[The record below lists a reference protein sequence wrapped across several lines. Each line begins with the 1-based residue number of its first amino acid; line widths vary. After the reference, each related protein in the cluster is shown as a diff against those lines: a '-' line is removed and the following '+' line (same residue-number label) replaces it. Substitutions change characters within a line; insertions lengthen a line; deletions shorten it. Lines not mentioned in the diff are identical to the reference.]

1 MARTKITDEV
11 IEQINELY
19 CELKVKSH
27 VAKAL
32 GISAST
38 VSRYIIPD
46 YVCKADRVVEVFGG
60 RPSVISIDKIASFDG
75 AAHLGYFLTHIMDD
89 EKEDMEKLQKGIF
102 I

>member
-1 MARTKITDEV
+1 MAKRITDEQ

-32 GISAST
+32 GISTST
-38 VSRYIIPD
+38 VSKYIVPNYI
-46 YVCKADRVVEVFGG
+46 CKADRVVEVFNG
-60 RPSVISIDKIASFDG
+60 RPSIISMDKIASFDG

>member
-1 MARTKITDEV
+1 MARVKITDEV

-38 VSRYIIPD
+38 VSKYIVPN
-46 YVCKADRVVEVFGG
+46 YVCKADRVVEVFSG
-60 RPSVISIDKIASFDG
+60 RPSVISVDKIASFDG

>member
-89 EKEDMEKLQKGIF
+89 EKDDMEKLQKGIF

>member
-1 MARTKITDEV
+1 MARTKITDE
-11 IEQINELY
+11 IKEQINELY
-19 CELKVKSH
+19 CELGVKSH

-38 VSRYIIPD
+38 VSKYIVPNYI
-46 YVCKADRVVEVFGG
+46 CKADRVVEVFGG

-75 AAHLGYFLTHIMDD
+75 AADIGYFFTHMTED
-89 EKEDMEKLQKGIF
+89 EQEDMKKLQKEIF

>member
-38 VSRYIIPD
+38 VSKYIIPD
-46 YVCKADRVVEVFGG
+46 YVCKADRVVEVFSG
-60 RPSVISIDKIASFDG
+60 RPSIISMDKINSFDG
-75 AAHLGYFLTHIMDD
+75 AANIGYFLTHIMDD

>member
-60 RPSVISIDKIASFDG
+60 RPSIISTDKINSFNG
-75 AAHLGYFLTHIMDD
+75 AANIGHFFTHIIED
-89 EKEDMEKLQKGIF
+89 EKKDMEKLQKEIF

>member
-1 MARTKITDEV
+1 MARVKITDEV

-19 CELKVKSH
+19 CEIGIKSH

-38 VSRYIIPD
+38 VSKYIIPN
-46 YVCKADRVVEVFGG
+46 YIRKADRVVEVFSG
-60 RPSVISIDKIASFDG
+60 RPSIISMDKIASFNG

-89 EKEDMEKLQKGIF
+89 EREDMEKLQKGIF

>member
-1 MARTKITDEV
+1 MARVKITDEV

-38 VSRYIIPD
+38 VSKYIVPN
-46 YVCKADRVVEVFGG
+46 YVRKADRVIEVFNG
-60 RPSVISIDKIASFDG
+60 RPSVISVDKIASFDG
-75 AAHLGYFLTHIMDD
+75 AADLGYFLTHIMDD

>member
-1 MARTKITDEV
+1 MARVKITDEV

-38 VSRYIIPD
+38 VSKYIIPN
-46 YVCKADRVVEVFGG
+46 YVCKADRVVEVFSG

-75 AAHLGYFLTHIMDD
+75 AAHIGYFFTHIMDD
-89 EKEDMEKLQKGIF
+89 EKEDMEKLQKEIF

>member
-1 MARTKITDEV
+1 MARVKITDAV

-19 CELKVKSH
+19 CEIGIKSH

-38 VSRYIIPD
+38 VSKYIIPD
-46 YVCKADRVVEVFGG
+46 YVCKADRVVEVFSG
-60 RPSVISIDKIASFDG
+60 RPSIISMDKINSFNG
-75 AAHLGYFLTHIMDD
+75 AANIGYFFTHIIED
-89 EKEDMEKLQKGIF
+89 EKEDMEKLQKEIF

>member
-38 VSRYIIPD
+38 VSKYIVPNYIPKD
-46 YVCKADRVVEVFGG
+46 QRVVEVFNG
-60 RPSVISIDKIASFDG
+60 RPSVIPFDKIASFDG
-75 AAHLGYFLTHIMDD
+75 AADIGYFFTHMTED
-89 EKEDMEKLQKGIF
+89 EKEDIKKLQKEIF